1 MVAGAETADLVQ
13 SPVDGAAADLREIG
27 VADRA
32 VILAPVEVTLAAV
45 ALADGVGG
53 PAEQQLVHLR
63 PAGQPPDT
71 ATAGTARD
79 RGREPVHDLAKNR
92 SELVPAELGR
102 EQANRCQARSRCAI
116 RPSSPRASAGR
127 SRSSATSYSNGT
139 RCAGACP
146 AATACVTIP
155 RVCRR

>member
-71 ATAGTARD
+71 ATVGTARD
-79 RGREPVHDLAKNR
+79 RGREPVHA
-92 SELVPAELGR
+92 PAGPAPDPSR
-102 EQANRCQARSRCAI
+102 PRPARWTANLRAEARS
-116 RPSSPRASAGR
+116 
-127 SRSSATSYSNGT
+127 
-139 RCAGACP
+139 
-146 AATACVTIP
+146 
-155 RVCRR
+155 